1 MHVESD
7 RRYGED
13 DLELLADLGR
23 RAAVALD
30 NAYLYSERDRVAR
43 TLQRG
48 LRPEAPEAI
57 PGVETAVVFEAAG
70 EGIEVGGDFF
80 DILGTPDGWLV
91 LVGDV
96 AGKGSEAASFT
107 AQIRHSVRALTLGS
121 WQPDAV
127 LKQTNELLLQGG
139 PGERFATAILAK
151 LVPNGSTLELEL
163 SVAGHPPAV
172 LTQDN
177 GSRLVGE
184 GPLLG
189 VWGDSSFEL
198 EEDHLEP
205 RGTLLLYT
213 DGLLE
218 AGEVAEHMSA
228 EELGVRVAGQTGRP
242 AMTTAS
248 ELRADAL
255 RRSRGRL
262 KDDLVIVALRAN

>member
-1 MHVESD
+1 V
-7 RRYGED
+7 
-13 DLELLADLGR
+13 
-23 RAAVALD
+23 VLD

-48 LRPEAPEAI
+48 LRPEAPAAI

-80 DILGTPDGWLV
+80 DILETPDGWLV

-107 AQIRHSVRALTLGS
+107 AQIRHSVRALTIGS

-127 LKQTNELLLQGG
+127 LRQTNELLLQGG
-139 PGERFATAILAK
+139 PASRFATAILAK
-151 LVPNGSTLELEL
+151 LVPNGDALELEL

-172 LTQDN
+172 LAGDG
-177 GSRLVGE
+177 GSRLLGE

-189 VWGDSSFEL
+189 VWSDSAFEL
-198 EEDHLEP
+198 EEEHLER

-218 AGEVAEHMSA
+218 AGDVAEHMSA
-228 EELGVRVAGQTGRP
+228 EELGARVAGRPGRP
-242 AMTTAS
+242 ATATAE
-248 ELRADAL
+248 ELRADVI

-262 KDDLVIVALRAN
+262 KDDLVIVALRANA